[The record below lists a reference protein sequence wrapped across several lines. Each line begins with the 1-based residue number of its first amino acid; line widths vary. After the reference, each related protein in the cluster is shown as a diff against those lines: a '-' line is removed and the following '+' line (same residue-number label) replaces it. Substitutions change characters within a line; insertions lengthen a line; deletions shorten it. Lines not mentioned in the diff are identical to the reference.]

1 MVIGWTN
8 LNYINAYVK
17 YFIFKEHTMTLGLNF
32 VRGQYPIFQ
41 NPETIQW
48 AFFENAGGSYWTYG
62 VMKICI
68 FFIAQ
73 QKCIKK

>member
-1 MVIGWTN
+1 
-8 LNYINAYVK
+8 
-17 YFIFKEHTMTLGLNF
+17 MTLGLNF